1 MSQQAATALA
11 PLPFELVYDDGE
23 PLETEW
29 HTLEYPLLRRLIR
42 QAMAEQG
49 RADFYTGGNMFVYYS
64 VEQARD
70 VSEEMK
76 KGLPWRAFRGPDVF
90 WVGGVDPN
98 RERKAWISW
107 EEGGRLPDVI
117 VELLSPSTAK
127 KDRTEKRDLYA
138 RVFHTAEYFLCDPE
152 KGTLEGLRLAGRFY
166 QSILPDEKGRLW
178 SEQLGVSLATWH
190 GAVDGREGDW
200 VRLFRP
206 DGNLVP
212 TPEEQAEAERQEER
226 QRADAERQRA
236 DLESKRA
243 DAESQ
248 RANAERRRAEEEHQ
262 RADAER
268 QRAEGA
274 ETELARLR
282 ALLAER

>member
-1 MSQQAATALA
+1 MSQQAAAALA

-42 QAMAEQG
+42 QAMAEQS
-49 RADFYTGGNMFVYYS
+49 RTDFYTGGNMFVYYS

-70 VSEEMK
+70 VSEEMT

-90 WVGGVDPN
+90 WVGGVDQD

-138 RVFHTAEYFLCDPE
+138 RVFHTAEYFLCDPDT
-152 KGTLEGLRLAGRFY
+152 GTLEGLRLAGRFY

-178 SEQLGVSLATWH
+178 SEQLGVFLGTWH
-190 GAVDGREGDW
+190 GAVDGRKGDW

-206 DGNLVP
+206 DGSLVP
-212 TPEEQAEAERQEER
+212 TPEEHAEAERQAER
-226 QRADAERQRA
+226 QRADAESRRA
-236 DLESKRA
+236 DTES
-243 DAESQ
+243 
-248 RANAERRRAEEEHQ
+248 RRAEEEHQ
-262 RADAER
+262 RAEAER
-268 QRAEGA
+268 KRAEGA